1 MVVFLY
7 FMFTCANNVCNIV
20 VKNLR
25 VLVMAMFRLAQV
37 LMDLLMML
45 ELYLLVLVLVLVR
58 TV

>member
-20 VKNLR
+20 VKNLM

-37 LMDLLMML
+37 LMEL

-58 TV
+58 NV

>member
-1 MVVFLY
+1 
-7 FMFTCANNVCNIV
+7 
-20 VKNLR
+20 
-25 VLVMAMFRLAQV
+25 MAMFRLAQV